1 MSENTSRSKAL
12 GTKLAYEAMK
22 ILQERGGEAK
32 SKDVISELDRRVPLD
47 DWAREIYSKT
57 GYTRWVSILHF
68 HTIGPSKAG
77 FLRKNKG
84 IWYLTKEGEEALPLG
99 ADAFARRG
107 KEAYRQWREQNPKS
121 NDTTPIY
128 ENNTAEDDS
137 DGDESDATYSAML
150 EDAKEHGAEGIRQRI
165 YSLNP
170 YAFQDLV
177 AALLGAMGYY
187 TPFVAPKGRDG
198 GVDIVAYQDPIGAK
212 TPRIKVQVKHRP
224 NTPANV
230 QELRELVG
238 LLGKAGDI
246 GLFISSGGF
255 TADAKQMART
265 THVHVELL
273 DLDRLIELWQD
284 FYQKMDDEQKEHLR
298 LAPVYFYDPMV

>member
-1 MSENTSRSKAL
+1 MSENSSKSKAL
-12 GTKLAYEAMK
+12 GTKLAYKAMQ
-22 ILQERGGEAK
+22 ILKEWGGEGRPK
-32 SKDVISELDRRVPLD
+32 ELIAELEKRVELD
-47 DWAREIYSKT
+47 DWAKEAYRKT

-68 HTIGPSKAG
+68 HTIGPVKAG

-84 IWYLTKEGEEALPLG
+84 VWYLTKEGEDALALG
-99 ADAFARRG
+99 ADGFAKEGR
-107 KEAYRQWREQNPKS
+107 EAYRRWRADNPKTIDPRDEVTD
-121 NDTTPIY
+121 NEEEA
-128 ENNTAEDDS
+128 EN
-137 DGDESDATYSAML
+137 SDAAYAAIL
-150 EDAKEHGAEGIRQRI
+150 EDAKERGAEGITQHI
-165 YSLNP
+165 HSLNP

-177 AALLGAMGYY
+177 AALLGAMGYF

-198 GVDIVAYQDPIGAK
+198 GVDIIAYQDPIGAK

-224 NTPANV
+224 NTPATV

-255 TADAKQMART
+255 TADAKQLART

-273 DLDRLIELWQD
+273 DLDRFIELWQE
-284 FYQKMDDEQKEHLR
+284 FYDKMDDAQKEHLR
-298 LAPVYFYDPMV
+298 LAPVYFFDPVV